1 MSTVTCP
8 TCGSE
13 NPTGARFCGECGTAL
28 PAAAAPTAAIAT
40 AGEPTAVVPPVPPPG
55 GPLLPGPGSA
65 PPPDRS
71 SGSKAGAALLVLLAV
86 LVVGGVVALLVR
98 DDDEEDPVVA
108 APTTTTT
115 VETTT
120 TTAPETT
127 TTGEE
132 VATTTD
138 PDEATATSSE
148 LGSGDVQ
155 VTLEWDS
162 AADLDLA
169 VTDPTGEQVSFTT
182 PESPTGGRL
191 DDDANESCERDGD
204 PVENVFWPTDGAP
217 VGTYTVD
224 VTGHTTDSCEGGPE
238 DGGYTLTIR
247 VSGEKDRV
255 ITDDVE
261 EGETKTT
268 TFEVT

>member
-1 MSTVTCP
+1 MTCP
-8 TCGSE
+8 TCGTE
-13 NPTGARFCGECGTAL
+13 NPTDARFCGECGTAL
-28 PAAAAPTAAIAT
+28 SAAAPTEAVAPV
-40 AGEPTAVVPPVPPPG
+40 GEPTAVIPPVPPPG
-55 GPLLPGPGSA
+55 GPPLAVPGGA
-65 PPPDRS
+65 PPADRS
-71 SGSKAGAALLVLLAV
+71 GGSRAGAALLVLLAL
-86 LVVGGVVALLVR
+86 LVIGGVVALLLR
-98 DDDEEDPVVA
+98 DDDEDDPFA
-108 APTTTTT
+108 ASTTTTMANPTTTAADDTTTT
-115 VETTT
+115 VEE
-120 TTAPETT
+120 ETT
-127 TTGEE
+127 TTEPDE
-132 VATTTD
+132 TTT
-138 PDEATATSSE
+138 TSIE

-191 DDDANESCERDGD
+191 DADANESCERDGD
-204 PVENVFWPTDGAP
+204 PVENIFWPTDGAP

-224 VTGHTTDSCEGGPE
+224 VTGYTTDSCEVGPE

-247 VSGEKDRV
+247 IAGKEDQV
-255 ITDDVE
+255 ITDHVE